1 MEFRL
6 GFEKISYFLHFK
18 KALGKKNS
26 KSTEARKSQRNHK
39 IGERGHSPHHQLS
52 PKPSA
57 YYRRY
62 YSYLKA
68 GGKDPVKRESED
80 AK

>member
-6 GFEKISYFLHFK
+6 GFEKISFFISRKHWERITV
-18 KALGKKNS
+18 KAQGHERVK
-26 KSTEARKSQRNHK
+26 EIRKLDEGGIPFPTFHPQNH
-39 IGERGHSPHHQLS
+39 LLT
-52 PKPSA
+52 
-57 YYRRY
+57 RRY

-68 GGKDPVKRESED
+68 SGKDPVKRESED

>member
-6 GFEKISYFLHFK
+6 GFEKISFFISRKHWERITV
-18 KALGKKNS
+18 KAQG
-26 KSTEARKSQRNHK
+26 H
-39 IGERGHSPHHQLS
+39 ERVKEITKLDEGGIPFPTFHP

-68 GGKDPVKRESED
+68 SGKDSVKRESED